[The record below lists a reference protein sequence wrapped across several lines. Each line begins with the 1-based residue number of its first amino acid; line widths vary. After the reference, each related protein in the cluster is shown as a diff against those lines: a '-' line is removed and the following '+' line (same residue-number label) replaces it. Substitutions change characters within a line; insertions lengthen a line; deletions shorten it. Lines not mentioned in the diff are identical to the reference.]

1 MGSKLLFVVYICVF
15 TFCVL
20 SKPSLATEPSG
31 STTKR
36 EVNCTAF
43 YIEKELGLTTN
54 PTTSEQSSPTG
65 EMASANEVDYKTAT
79 SIYDFTVKDT
89 YGQDVSLEKYRGY
102 VVLIVNIASQC
113 GLTKSNYAKLTQLH
127 KDYYDKGLRILGFPC
142 NQFAGQ
148 MPEGDGDDMVC
159 HLKQQNAD
167 FGDIFAKINVNGNSA
182 IPLYKYLKEK
192 QNGFFGSAIK
202 WNFTKFL
209 VDKNGQPVNRFA
221 PTTDPMDIAKEIDK
235 LL

>member
-1 MGSKLLFVVYICVF
+1 
-15 TFCVL
+15 
-20 SKPSLATEPSG
+20 
-31 STTKR
+31 
-36 EVNCTAF
+36 
-43 YIEKELGLTTN
+43 
-54 PTTSEQSSPTG
+54 
-65 EMASANEVDYKTAT
+65 MASANEVDYKKAE

-89 YGQDVSLEKYRGY
+89 YGKDVSLEKYRGN

-113 GLTKSNYAKLTQLH
+113 GLTKNNYAKLTKLDN
-127 KDYYDKGLRILGFPC
+127 DYRERGLRILGFPC

-148 MPEGDGDDMVC
+148 MPESDGDEMVC
-159 HLKQQNAD
+159 HLQKEKAE

-221 PTTDPMDIAKEIDK
+221 PTTDPMDIAKEIEK